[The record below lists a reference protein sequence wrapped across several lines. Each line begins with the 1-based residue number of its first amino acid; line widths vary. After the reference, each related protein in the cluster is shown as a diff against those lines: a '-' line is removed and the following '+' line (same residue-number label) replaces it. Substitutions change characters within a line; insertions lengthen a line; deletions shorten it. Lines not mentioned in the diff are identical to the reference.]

1 VNDSCFLS
9 EDWRALIAP
18 YRHASDAGEVG
29 QTLLASRAEPRRCC
43 HNIEHLRD
51 VLVRVD
57 ELAAHAA
64 DPDRVRLAAWPPRRL
79 EHRRPHRASDGR
91 APLPAARRERHK
103 PLRRR
108 TTAGCAVSIVVG
120 RPDLLLLDEPTN
132 HLDAE
137 SGNGSNNTST
147 ATPERWSPPPTTATS
162 STMSRSR
169 SSDSTAA
176 TPTHTGGTTPPTL
189 KPKPPGSRWRVAAT
203 PNAYDTCRPNS
214 TGCGAE

>member
-1 VNDSCFLS
+1 MLARSDRPFWPAGHNRVGAATTSSICAMCWSASTNSPLTPQIPTASGWPRGRLGAWDIDARIEQAMDALRCPPPDANVTSLS
-9 EDWRALIAP
+9 GGEQRRVALC
-18 YRHASDAGEVG
+18 RL
-29 QTLLASRAEPRRCC
+29 LLA
-43 HNIEHLRD
+43 
-51 VLVRVD
+51 
-57 ELAAHAA
+57 
-64 DPDRVRLAAWPPRRL
+64 
-79 EHRRPHRASDGR
+79 
-91 APLPAARRERHK
+91 
-103 PLRRR
+103 
-108 TTAGCAVSIVVG
+108 

-203 PNAYDTCRPNS
+203 PNAYDTCMPNS